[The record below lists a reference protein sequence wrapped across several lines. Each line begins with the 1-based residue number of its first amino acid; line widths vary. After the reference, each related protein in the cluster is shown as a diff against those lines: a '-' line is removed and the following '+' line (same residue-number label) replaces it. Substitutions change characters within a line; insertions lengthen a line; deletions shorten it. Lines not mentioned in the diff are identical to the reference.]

1 MMIAY
6 ADSFSPEQVALFGTR
21 HKHDAAADAKGQL
34 SLTVHQRS
42 YGKVCQRKQ
51 GTSLTDV
58 STIQVVGGHRHLS
71 YGMLRIDLGY
81 LASSIPGKTIVAIE
95 YFLYVHYG

>member
-1 MMIAY
+1 MGRY
-6 ADSFSPEQVALFGTR
+6 ADSLSPKHITFMGTR
-21 HKHDAAADAKGQL
+21 YIHDTIADAEGELPLK
-34 SLTVHQRS
+34 VHQGG
-42 YGKVCQRKQ
+42 YGKVGQSKQ
-51 GTSLTDV
+51 GTSLTNV